1 MTAPAAG
8 SWVSV
13 AVEHVAGLILVE
25 LVDAQ
30 GDGFRMKMTSE
41 QADALAS
48 TLAVRVCQALDA
60 CDRWTAAGVAE
71 LEAHG
76 NGATR

>member
-13 AVEHVAGLILVE
+13 AVEHVAG
-25 LVDAQ
+25 
-30 GDGFRMKMTSE
+30 
-41 QADALAS
+41 ALAS

-71 LEAHG
+71 AEAHG